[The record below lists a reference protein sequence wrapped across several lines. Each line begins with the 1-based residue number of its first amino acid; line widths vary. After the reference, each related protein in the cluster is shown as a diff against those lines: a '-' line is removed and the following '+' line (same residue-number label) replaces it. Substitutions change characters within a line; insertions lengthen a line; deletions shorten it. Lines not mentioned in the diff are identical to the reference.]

1 MSRRKKDIDDG
12 LDSSSEEE
20 YESFNITEEDLL
32 AESELFAG
40 KLHSC

>member
-1 MSRRKKDIDDG
+1 MPRRKKEIDDG

-20 YESFNITEEDLL
+20 YESFDITDADLL

-40 KLHSC
+40 